1 MAPRW
6 VSYRRPLVLVL
17 FAAAAA
23 VTLVF
28 QASVEAQ
35 GAAYAT
41 GVLVLMLSGAL
52 AVALALWR
60 ERARLSSAY
69 FWLVTGVFAFTLTDN
84 VIERPDGVIIATVFI
99 LIVLTTSFISRFAR
113 SIELR
118 VGNLSFQNAESA
130 AKWPLIAGKR
140 VHLVPLRTNTVRAR
154 IKKLAEIRKYYSI
167 KGPIAF
173 IHVHLLDNRSEFLSD
188 LHLSIKSEGQNF
200 VVDVFGA
207 TAIANT
213 IAYVSELIDPVGI
226 FLGLTR
232 QNLMSQALK
241 YILWGEG
248 ETGLMVYTI
257 LLKYW
262 EWTPEEDVRPLIFL
276 MSE

>member
-17 FAAAAA
+17 FAIAAI

-28 QASVEAQ
+28 HASVEAQ

-41 GVLVLMLSGAL
+41 GVLVLMLSGSL
-52 AVALALWR
+52 AVALTLGR
-60 ERARLSSAY
+60 EQTRGLSAY
-69 FWLVTGVFAFTLTDN
+69 FWLVTAVFGYTLVDN
-84 VIERPDGVIIATVFI
+84 VIERPEGVVIATVFI
-99 LIVLTTSFISRFAR
+99 FTVLTIGSISRLAR
-113 SIELR
+113 STELR
-118 VGNLSFQNAESA
+118 VANLTFQGAESA
-130 AKWPLIAGKR
+130 EKWPQIVGKK
-140 VHLVPLRTNTVRAR
+140 VHLVPLRTHNASAR
-154 IKKLAEIRKYYSI
+154 KKKLADIRKYYSI
-167 KGPIAF
+167 KGPVAF

-188 LHLSIKSEGQNF
+188 LRLTVRSDDEDF
-200 VVDVFGA
+200 VIEVHGA
-207 TAIANT
+207 SAIANT
-213 IAYVSELIDPVGI
+213 IAYVSESIDPISI

-232 QNLMSQALK
+232 LNLMGQALR
-241 YILWGEG
+241 YVLWGEG

-262 EWTPEEDVRPLIFL
+262 ESTPEDDVRPLIFM